1 MRLSR
6 DAFNLL
12 FDAVSDRAQNRGVFD
27 LLATQCH
34 RPPTQFAGDN
44 DLLPLAIKKLIEDCA
59 AQDTLEGFIGCLKQ
73 RYGGNPLIDG
83 LDFATLATGPSD
95 DEVVAAGEGTNRFK
109 VKLRDALAQIDQ
121 PGMQLVAGQDLFE
134 LLDGASDAE
143 ARTLYLAVLGNS
155 KIDRSPEVASSL
167 AAVLSKAL
175 KRLIGEGD
183 RPEDLELGLDRTRL
197 SRIDLSDL
205 DLHGADIAFADLR
218 YANLDG
224 ANLYRARGYAVDI
237 SNAGFNSAN
246 LVEARLHT
254 AVAVKSRFHNARM
267 ISSFFKGAD
276 LREAGFQQAKLQ
288 GAHFEKSDLSGA
300 KFEQANVSDAYFT
313 GATFDEATISSI
325 SRAAGWESARFDPE
339 ARASIAAAG

>member
-6 DAFNLL
+6 GAFNSL
-12 FDAVSDRAQNRGVFD
+12 FDAISDRAQDRDVLN

-34 RPPTQFAGDN
+34 RSPSLFVGDSASVSV
-44 DLLPLAIKKLIEDCA
+44 AIQKLIEDCA
-59 AQDTLEGFIGCLKQ
+59 AQDSLEGFIGCLKR
-73 RYGGNPLIDG
+73 RYGGNALVDG
-83 LDFATLATGPSD
+83 LDFANLTTDPSD
-95 DEVVAAGEGTNRFK
+95 EEVVAAGEGSSRFK
-109 VKLRDALAQIDQ
+109 AKLRDALAQIDQ
-121 PGMQLVAGQDLFE
+121 PGMQLVAGQELVD
-134 LLDGASDAE
+134 LLDQASDAE

-155 KIDRSPEVASSL
+155 KIDRSSL
-167 AAVLSKAL
+167 AASGLVSVLSKAL
-175 KRLIGEGD
+175 RRLIGEGN
-183 RPEDLELGLDRTRL
+183 RPEDLELDLARTRL

-224 ANLYRARGYAVDI
+224 ATLYRARGYAVDV

-246 LVEARLHT
+246 LVEVRLHT

-267 ISSFFKGAD
+267 TSSFFKGAD

-288 GAHFEKSDLSGA
+288 GAHFEKADLSGA
-300 KFEQANVSDAYFT
+300 KFEQANLTDAYFT
-313 GATFDEATISSI
+313 GATFDEAAISSI
-325 SRAAGWESARFDPE
+325 SRSAGWEGARFDPE